1 MQQQKPAQLS
11 EDVQFLHASVFKQVQ
26 GCGDIIGSI
35 LLICKFVTENT
46 IPVQFEVTKLR
57 QIALRS
63 MDKETSTYLWH
74 VNALIAA
81 SSDFEHLLL
90 GIEMMFER
98 FLGSSQLFLKEKAKQ
113 KAKALTDARDT
124 KFLGNEI
131 VSFVNSYYEETE
143 STNGSP
149 NQEIENHENDSKEP
163 TTTENI
169 LKTPIR
175 RRSAD
180 RGSMDVEA
188 MTEGVKGMTT
198 ATTIQCEWLNDEN
211 SDANAN
217 ANVRVS
223 NVSPM
228 LGHPT
233 TDTTGMCCVKGDV
246 LQEYRGKISSPISF
260 RMRQQKRMMQ
270 SERGSRAPSASTS
283 FMSYGQQNKGSV
295 DVSLL
300 DNMHLM
306 ETQSRV
312 SLEPEVAS
320 PFDVNKFAQSVDMS
334 VDMHGSHVF

>member
-1 MQQQKPAQLS
+1 M
-11 EDVQFLHASVFKQVQ
+11 
-26 GCGDIIGSI
+26 G
-35 LLICKFVTENT
+35 
-46 IPVQFEVTKLR
+46 
-57 QIALRS
+57 
-63 MDKETSTYLWH
+63 YLWH

-90 GIEMMFER
+90 GIE
-98 FLGSSQLFLKEKAKQ
+98 
-113 KAKALTDARDT
+113 
-124 KFLGNEI
+124 I

-149 NQEIENHENDSKEP
+149 NQELESGHENDSKEP

-180 RGSMDVEA
+180 RGSMDIEA
-188 MTEGVKGMTT
+188 MTEGVKGLTT

-211 SDANAN
+211 SDSNTNAN
-217 ANVRVS
+217 ART

-228 LGHPT
+228 LGHPI
-233 TDTTGMCCVKGDV
+233 TDTTGMVKGGDV

-270 SERGSRAPSASTS
+270 SERGSRASSASAS

-300 DNMHLM
+300 DN
-306 ETQSRV
+306 
-312 SLEPEVAS
+312 
-320 PFDVNKFAQSVDMS
+320 
-334 VDMHGSHVF
+334 

>member
-1 MQQQKPAQLS
+1 MQQQTPAQLS

-149 NQEIENHENDSKEP
+149 NQENENGHENDSKEP
-163 TTTENI
+163 TMTENII

-198 ATTIQCEWLNDEN
+198 TIQCEWANDEN
-211 SDANAN
+211 SDSN
-217 ANVRVS
+217 ANVR
-223 NVSPM
+223 VSPM
-228 LGHPT
+228 LGHPI
-233 TDTTGMCCVKGDV
+233 TDTTGMVKGDV

-295 DVSLL
+295 AVSADVSLL

-320 PFDVNKFAQSVDMS
+320 PFDVNKFAQSVDMYS
-334 VDMHGSHVF
+334 STSPHGSHVF